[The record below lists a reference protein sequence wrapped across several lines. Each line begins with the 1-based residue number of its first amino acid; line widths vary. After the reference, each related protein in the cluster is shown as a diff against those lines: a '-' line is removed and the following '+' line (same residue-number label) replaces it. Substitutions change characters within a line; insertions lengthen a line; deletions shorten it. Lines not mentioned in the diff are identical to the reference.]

1 MQPNEIIN
9 IILDNGHISLHRYSD
24 NPSEIIL
31 SSLFVRKQ
39 RRNGNGINL
48 MLRAE
53 QIAKRLGCVRVFLEA
68 KKGSWQEKWYERLG
82 YNYCEC
88 CQERSGLIWMKKKL
102 RQIKYHKVKKKN
114 EQRRISDKEK

>member
-1 MQPNEIIN
+1 MDMYPNEIIN
-9 IILDNGHISLHRYSD
+9 TILDNGHISLHRYSD

-39 RRNGNGINL
+39 RRNGNGTNL

-53 QIAKRLGCVRVFLEA
+53 QIAKGLGCVRVFLEA

-82 YNYCEC
+82 YNTVNVA
-88 CQERSGLIWMKKKL
+88 KK
-102 RQIKYHKVKKKN
+102 
-114 EQRRISDKEK
+114 ETD